1 MKSPMQRSM
10 PHIALCLLVV
20 CCSACWGIGLPPNT
34 RIQIVATADYT
45 NVYNQPES
53 SNPASV
59 TLTVLQVVGARITW
73 QPSAESVAQGADFY
87 IPVRIT
93 NTGND
98 NDTFDISA
106 TSSHGWSAAL
116 IYDDNGD
123 GAHQAE
129 EQWEIT
135 NTALTADGYCQCFV
149 RLHIP
154 PDASTGDIVTVTAVS
169 RTAPGLGSASANID
183 VPPPGMMATQITLA
197 ASPLAPIIGQTVTV
211 HGVIAP
217 AVREPIMVTIAS
229 PGAGTTASCL
239 PEADGTFITTFTPNQ
254 TGTYNIQADYPGR
267 EHYAPST
274 ATLSVVVAGKNAT
287 TLSVQAVPSNPM
299 AGSEVVVS
307 GTLTPA
313 MSTTVSLTYQPPSGS
328 ITQADVRT
336 DQFGRF
342 SHSIRM
348 NTPGQWTVT
357 AAYSGDAT
365 NAASS
370 SRLGVTAE
378 TQRAQH
384 AVTFTTPPSTSPTT
398 VTSPESTQCSCEAS
412 DSSGHTVR
420 YGWSDGG
427 AGGTFTPSTS
437 AASPVYLATPN
448 TGSENQTITLTCT
461 AMCNKD
467 LNVAVAASTSL
478 TVRPANTTAPSVL
491 SVSPQSGSV
500 LNELGAD
507 IVVRFS
513 EPMNQTAARQAI
525 TFSPSVV
532 PTGYSWNDMGSVLTI
547 GHQPPTPGTEYTCTI
562 STSAKDFGGAAM
574 ESQYQW
580 TFTTV
585 PAVRFDPSDIGALPS
600 SMCATPRAIVSDPT
614 QPANVS
620 FKLTVPAGLVVNDA
634 VDGSGSLVCVRKGA
648 DAGDF
653 HSEWDSGRR
662 ELSITASVPTPS
674 LSCEIVK
681 SIHLG
686 TPAAS
691 GKYEIQVQGTA
702 ALAIQVRDLVPG
714 DFNGD
719 GVISITDAV
728 RFTQEYVRWQA
739 DPPPTFDADV
749 DDLYDL
755 APHTQAAWPDWIRIG
770 DHVIDAQDAAA
781 FQECWNSAHGSGAAS
796 AASVGYSPTLRCAFA
811 ADAAMPGQIVVTVAK
826 PVNGLFEAVVE
837 IPLGVTFDPAV
848 GPSGSLREVSRGPGS
863 GTVFFSEYDPATRT
877 VRIAGT
883 VKGAAPYPVAVIALS
898 K

>member
-1 MKSPMQRSM
+1 MKSQRSM
-10 PHIALCLLVV
+10 PHIALCLLAVWG
-20 CCSACWGIGLPPNT
+20 SACWGIGLPPNT
-34 RIQIVATADYT
+34 HIQIVALADYT

-73 QPSAESVAQGADFY
+73 QPPAETVAQGTDFY
-87 IPVRIT
+87 VPVRIT
-93 NTGND
+93 NTGNGA
-98 NDTFDISA
+98 DTFDISA

-116 IYDDNGD
+116 IYDENAD
-123 GAHQAE
+123 GVHQAE

-135 NTALTADGYCQCFV
+135 NTQLIADGYCQCFV

-154 PDASTGDIVTVTAVS
+154 PDASTGDIVTVTAAS

-183 VPPPGMMATQITLA
+183 VPPPGMMASHITLA

-217 AVREPIMVTIAS
+217 AIREPIVVTITNPSGAS
-229 PGAGTTASCL
+229 STASCL
-239 PEADGTFITTFTPNQ
+239 PEADGTFITTFTPDQ
-254 TGTYNIQADYPGR
+254 TGTYNIQANYPGG
-267 EHYAPST
+267 EHYAGGD

-287 TLSVQAVPSNPM
+287 TLSAQAVPSNPM

-328 ITQADVRT
+328 ITQADART
-336 DQFGRF
+336 DQFGHL
-342 SHSIRM
+342 SHSVRM

-357 AAYSGDAT
+357 AVYAGDAT

-370 SRLGVTAE
+370 SQLGVTVESERAE
-378 TQRAQH
+378 H

-398 VTSPESTQCSCEAS
+398 VTSPESTQCSSEAS

-427 AGGTFTPSTS
+427 AGGTFTPSAS
-437 AASPVYLATPN
+437 VASPVYLAPPN
-448 TGSENQTITLTCT
+448 RGSENQTITLRCT
-461 AMCNKD
+461 AACNED
-467 LNVAVAASTSL
+467 PNVAVAASTSL
-478 TVRPANTTAPSVL
+478 TVRPATTTAPSVL
-491 SVSPQSGSV
+491 SVSPQPGSV

-532 PTGYSWNDMGSVLTI
+532 PTGYSWDDTGSVLTI
-547 GHQPPTPGTEYTCTI
+547 VHQPLTPGIEYTCTI
-562 STSAKDFGGAAM
+562 STSAKDSGGAAM

-585 PAVRFDPSDIGALPS
+585 PAVRFEPSDIGALPS
-600 SMCATPRAIVSDPT
+600 STCATPRAIVSDPT

-634 VDGSGSLVCVRKGA
+634 VDGSGSLVCVHKGA

-674 LSCEIVK
+674 LSSEIVK
-681 SIHLG
+681 SIHIG

-702 ALAIQVRDLVPG
+702 VLAIQVRDLVPG

-719 GVISITDAV
+719 GVINITDAV

-739 DPPPTFDADV
+739 DPLPTFDADV

-755 APHTQAAWPDWIRIG
+755 APHTQVAWPDWVKIG
-770 DHVIDAQDAAA
+770 DHVIDTQDAAA
-781 FQECWNSAHGSGAAS
+781 FQDCWNSAHGSGASS
-796 AASVGYSPTLRCAFA
+796 AASAGYSPTLRCSFA
-811 ADAAMPGQIVVTVAK
+811 ASAANAGQIVVTVAK
-826 PVNGLFEAVVE
+826 PVNGLFEAVIE
-837 IPLGVTFDPAV
+837 IPRGVTFDPAF
-848 GPSGSLREVSRGPGS
+848 GPSGSLRDVSRGPGS

-883 VKGAAPYPVAVIALS
+883 VKGAAPYSVAVIALS